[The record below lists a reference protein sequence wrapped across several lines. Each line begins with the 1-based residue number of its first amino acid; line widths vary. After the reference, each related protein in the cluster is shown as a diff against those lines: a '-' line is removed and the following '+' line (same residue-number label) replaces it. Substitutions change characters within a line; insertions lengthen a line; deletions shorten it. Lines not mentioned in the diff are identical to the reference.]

1 MIGIAGFTM
10 ISGLLIIII
19 ERTSMIGL
27 LKSQGASDGMIRRVF
42 LWLSTFII
50 LRGVLW
56 GDVVGIGL
64 CLVQKYLG
72 VFRLD
77 ASTYYMDTVPVSL
90 SLPVLLLLNAGA
102 VVVSVLMLVGPS
114 CLVSRISPATTMRYE

>member
-1 MIGIAGFTM
+1 
-10 ISGLLIIII
+10 
-19 ERTSMIGL
+19 MIGL
-27 LKSQGASDGMIRRVF
+27 LKSQGAADGMIRRVF

-56 GDVVGIGL
+56 GDAVGIGL

-90 SLPVLLLLNAGA
+90 SLPVLLLLNVGA
-102 VVVSVLMLVGPS
+102 VAVSVLMLVGPS